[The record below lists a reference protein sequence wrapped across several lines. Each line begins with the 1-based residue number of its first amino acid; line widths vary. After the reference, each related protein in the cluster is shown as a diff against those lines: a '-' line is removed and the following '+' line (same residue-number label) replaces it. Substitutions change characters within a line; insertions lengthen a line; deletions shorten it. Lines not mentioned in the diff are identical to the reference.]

1 MAETIDEFLIDFY
14 KKKNNEDVSL
24 DKIKTIK
31 QTYGSDYDNLIRD
44 LYSKYDS
51 EGLDD
56 NKLEVIKTT
65 YNLSP
70 KEETQNTIVEESSS
84 ISKEEDIKL
93 PSEEIVEG
101 VDEETSKGIEVYRNK
116 LTNIMNSSF
125 DEKQIT
131 KYELLGDKESY
142 YIDYLDEARKYLK
155 TKNEP
160 TDYDSVKKQAL
171 KLYIKAEENNWK
183 QEQYNQEL
191 ENFETEFGV
200 DRTEDLGSFIET
212 VTQFSPIGPLKKAI
226 TGIRD
231 VWQVGVQMSA

>member
-84 ISKEEDIKL
+84 ISKEEDIKP

-101 VDEETSKGIEVYRNK
+101 ENDTDDEPEDCSPRPNK
-116 LTNIMNSSF
+116 
-125 DEKQIT
+125 
-131 KYELLGDKESY
+131 
-142 YIDYLDEARKYLK
+142 
-155 TKNEP
+155 
-160 TDYDSVKKQAL
+160 
-171 KLYIKAEENNWK
+171 
-183 QEQYNQEL
+183 
-191 ENFETEFGV
+191 
-200 DRTEDLGSFIET
+200 
-212 VTQFSPIGPLKKAI
+212 
-226 TGIRD
+226 
-231 VWQVGVQMSA
+231 